1 MRYNMLWK
9 QFKSSSGRRVVITGM
24 GCVTPLG
31 NTLESN
37 FEGLLTGKSGI
48 VTIPKERFPEIDEMP
63 VKIGGLLSEDLEKWY
78 KIMPSNRTQQNAFG
92 FIGAFKAMEDS
103 KYQPKSQED
112 HERFGTIMGTGTS
125 TGRNI
130 FGMYDKFFKSGSS
143 LSVVHGGYIEETD
156 IHGITNAVSRYFK
169 SKGPV
174 GTVTAAC
181 ATGQAVIQEGYR
193 NIMLDEADV
202 MLTGSAENVVIP
214 YGLRG
219 FATLGAI
226 NVKDNHDP
234 EGAPK
239 PMDDARS
246 GLVASDGGN
255 AVVLEELQHALKRG
269 AKIYGEV
276 LGYSMNCDG
285 YHLTRP
291 TAKGEG
297 IYRTM
302 KNSIEMAG
310 IEPKDINLVHAHA
323 AGTKEGD
330 IAEMI
335 AVDRLFGDLNPYITG
350 CKGNTGHM
358 MCTIGTYHCIE
369 SILSIN
375 HSKIPPIKNLKNPI
389 TVNGKMLN
397 YARSVIDCD
406 INYVVM
412 NNVGFGGINSSLV
425 VGKYR
430 G

>member
-1 MRYNMLWK
+1 MWQQLK
-9 QFKSSSGRRVVITGM
+9 KDCGRRVVVTGM
-24 GCVTPLG
+24 GTLTPLG
-31 NTLESN
+31 NTLKGN
-37 FEGLLTGKSGI
+37 FEALLSRKSGL
-48 VTIPKERFPEIDEMP
+48 VKIPKERFPEIDEMP
-63 VKIGGLLSEDLEKWY
+63 VKIGGLLNEDLEPWY
-78 KIMPSNRTQQNAFG
+78 KLMPSGRTTQNCFG
-92 FIGAFKAMEDS
+92 FIGAVKALEDS
-103 KYQPKSQED
+103 GYHFKSESEQ
-112 HERFGTIMGTGTS
+112 ERFGVIMGTGTS

-130 FGMYDKFFKSGSS
+130 FGMYDKFFRNNSS
-143 LSVVHGGYIEETD
+143 LSVVHAGYIEETD
-156 IHGITNAVSRYFK
+156 IHGISCAVSRYVK
-169 SKGPV
+169 SKGPI

-181 ATGQAVIQEGYR
+181 ATGQAVIQEGFR
-193 NIMLDEADV
+193 NIFLDEADV
-202 MLTGSAENVVIP
+202 MLCGSAENVVIP

-226 NVKDNHDP
+226 NTKDNDDP
-234 EGAPK
+234 EGAAR
-239 PMDDARS
+239 PMDESRQ

-255 AVVLEELQHALKRG
+255 GVVLEELQHALRRG
-269 AKIYGEV
+269 ARIYGEV

-291 TAKGEG
+291 TAHGEG

-310 IEPKDINLVHAHA
+310 VPLDKITLVHAHA
-323 AGTKEGD
+323 AGTREGD
-330 IAEMI
+330 IAEMVAI
-335 AVDRLFGDLNPYITG
+335 DRLFGERRPYITG

-369 SILSIN
+369 SLLSIQYN
-375 HSKIPPIKNLKNPI
+375 QIPPIKNLKNPI

-397 YARSVIDCD
+397 YAREVINTDV
-406 INYVVM
+406 NYVVM